1 MNEQRFIFRATAP
14 EEGGII
20 ADVIPIAHRRTAARM
35 ADLGKDIEAR
45 VLARA
50 VLNDMKT
57 VLFE

>member
-1 MNEQRFIFRATAP
+1 MSEHRFILRAVAP

-20 ADVIPIAHRRTAARM
+20 ADVIPIDHRRTAERM

-50 VLNDMKT
+50 VT
-57 VLFE
+57 AHAEG